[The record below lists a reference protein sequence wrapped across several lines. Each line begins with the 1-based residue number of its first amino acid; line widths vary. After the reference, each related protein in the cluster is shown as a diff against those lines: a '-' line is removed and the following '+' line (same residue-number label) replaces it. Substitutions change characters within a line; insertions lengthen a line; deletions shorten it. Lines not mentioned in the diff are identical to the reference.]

1 MPLLRITHQ
10 RGALT
15 DAQKAQLAEELT
27 SAILIAEVGADTPAG
42 RALAYVLFDEV
53 DARNSWYVG
62 GKPDTSPPTGG
73 RFLFDIVYPVGASM
87 QADKTELH
95 ATINRIVA
103 RTLGVDGSFP
113 NRAGD
118 WVFVH
123 EVPNGSWGASGQT
136 IGIRE
141 INGVAGGGPERA
153 EYFEQLLSAQQRV
166 REAHGFPAE
175 DGRAHARR
183 AAPQAATDQTLG

>member
-27 SAILIAEVGADTPAG
+27 AAILIAEVGADTPAG
-42 RALAYVLFDEV
+42 RSVAYVLFDEV
-53 DARNSWYVG
+53 DPKTSWFVG
-62 GKPDTSPPTGG
+62 GKPDVAPPKGG
-73 RFLFDIVYPVGASM
+73 RFLFDVVYPVGASP
-87 QADKTELH
+87 QADKTALH
-95 ATINRIVA
+95 ATINGIVA
-103 RTLGVDGSFP
+103 RTFDVDGTFP

-118 WVFVH
+118 WVLVH
-123 EVPNGSWGASGQT
+123 EVPDGNWGASGQT

-153 EYFEQLLSAQQRV
+153 EHFEPLLAAQKRLHD
-166 REAHGFPAE
+166 AHGFPA
-175 DGRAHARR
+175 GAMRA
-183 AAPQAATDQTLG
+183 

>member
-1 MPLLRITHQ
+1 MPLLRVTHQ

-15 DAQKAQLAEELT
+15 DGQKAQLAEELT

-53 DARNSWYVG
+53 DPKTSWYVG
-62 GKPDTSPPTGG
+62 GKPDTSPPKGG

-103 RTLGVDGSFP
+103 KTLDVDGSFP

-136 IGIRE
+136 IGIRD
-141 INGVAGGGPERA
+141 INQVAGGDPERA
-153 EYFEQLLSAQQRV
+153 EYFEPLLAAQERV
-166 REAHGFPAE
+166 REAHGFPSE
-175 DGRAHARR
+175 VSRANSRR
-183 AAPQAATDQTLG
+183 SSLQSAHEHPLN

>member
-15 DAQKAQLAEELT
+15 DAQKAQLADELT

-53 DARNSWYVG
+53 DSKNSWFVG
-62 GKPDTSPPTGG
+62 GKPDTSPPKGG

-95 ATINRIVA
+95 AAINRIVA
-103 RTLGVDGSFP
+103 KTLGVDGSFP

-123 EVPNGSWGASGQT
+123 EVPNGSWGVSGQT
-136 IGIRE
+136 VGIRE
-141 INGVAGGGPERA
+141 INQAAGGGPERS
-153 EYFEQLLSAQQRV
+153 EYFEQLLTAQERV
-166 REAHGFPAE
+166 REAHGFPSE
-175 DGRAHARR
+175 VSRADSQRS
-183 AAPQAATDQTLG
+183 TLQSAHDHPLN

>member
-1 MPLLRITHQ
+1 MPLLRITYQ

-15 DAQKAQLAEELT
+15 DEQKAQLAEELT

-53 DARNSWYVG
+53 DPKTSWFVG
-62 GKPDTSPPTGG
+62 GKPDSGAPKGG
-73 RFLFDIVYPVGASM
+73 RFLFDVTFPVGASM
-87 QADKTELH
+87 QVDKTELH
-95 ATINRIVA
+95 AAINRIVA
-103 RTLGVDGSFP
+103 KTLDVDGSFP

-123 EVPNGSWGASGQT
+123 EVPNGNWGASGQT

-141 INGVAGGGPERA
+141 INPAAGGGPERSA
-153 EYFEQLLSAQQRV
+153 YFERLLAAQERM
-166 REAHGFPAE
+166 REAHGFPSE
-175 DGRAHARR
+175 VSRASLVSSGIA
-183 AAPQAATDQTLG
+183 